1 MLKTIIKKG
10 SYHDSIV
17 LMLLTNALSGLEG
30 VKRVS
35 VMMATPANKDIFRQG
50 GFETTELLEAAAN
63 DMVIVAEAEAE
74 EVFDVLLEKTEEF
87 LAGQS
92 KKTGKEAGEES
103 VKSWEKALTK
113 LPGANLCVISIPG
126 AYAAMEADR
135 ALEEGLHVFIFS
147 DNVSVEDEVRLKK
160 KAHGLGLSVMGP
172 DCGTGIIRGVPVAFT
187 NYVSP
192 GEIGVIGASGTGIQE
207 VTTIIDRLGAGVSHA
222 IGTGGRDLSE
232 PVGGITMLDMIE
244 AMDKDPAVKVLVV
257 ISKPPAK
264 AVRD

>member
-103 VKSWEKALTK
+103 VKSWEKA
-113 LPGANLCVISIPG
+113 
-126 AYAAMEADR
+126 D
-135 ALEEGLHVFIFS
+135 
-147 DNVSVEDEVRLKK
+147 
-160 KAHGLGLSVMGP
+160 KAS
-172 DCGTGIIRGVPVAFT
+172 RG
-187 NYVSP
+187 
-192 GEIGVIGASGTGIQE
+192 
-207 VTTIIDRLGAGVSHA
+207 
-222 IGTGGRDLSE
+222 
-232 PVGGITMLDMIE
+232 
-244 AMDKDPAVKVLVV
+244 
-257 ISKPPAK
+257 
-264 AVRD
+264 